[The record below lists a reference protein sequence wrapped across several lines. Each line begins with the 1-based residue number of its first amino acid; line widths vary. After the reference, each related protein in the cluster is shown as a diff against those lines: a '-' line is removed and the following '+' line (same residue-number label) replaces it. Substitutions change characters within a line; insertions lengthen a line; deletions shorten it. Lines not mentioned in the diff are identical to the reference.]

1 MNPCDALQQ
10 DWRMYYEGSW
20 MRHRSYGPGLV
31 SVSGDE
37 LYFYRYPNDTLEAEP
52 TRVNPRD
59 LVCWWPRSGAYN
71 TPGGAVY
78 IARKATRSMRKSA
91 HAGEHYM
98 IKWGNACMR
107 GTGYKLMLQLRRGH
121 SLVELDFAL
130 RAIKEKV
137 TRSVAITQD
146 IILASTPDGLV
157 VVFRGIKVGMLE
169 DGDFIPDFE
178 RSPIARRAM
187 HKLVEEGVI

>member
-20 MRHRSYGPGLV
+20 MRHRSYGPGMV
-31 SVSGDE
+31 SVQGDE
-37 LYFYRYPNDTLEAEP
+37 LYFYRYPNDQMEARP
-52 TRVNPRD
+52 IRVGPRD
-59 LVCWWPRSGAYN
+59 LMCWWPRSGSYN

-91 HAGEHYM
+91 HAGEHYT
-98 IKWGNACMR
+98 IKWGKEYLGRASTNV
-107 GTGYKLMLQLRRGH
+107 MLQLRRGH

-146 IILASTPDGLV
+146 VILANTPDGLA

-169 DGDFIPDFE
+169 DENFIPDHE

-187 HKLVEEGVI
+187 QKLQEEGMI